1 MFVMFPL
8 VTTIS
13 KLTLYV
19 LPTTKS
25 MIAPLIPFCCTKA
38 ALALCV
44 PSQLALP
51 PLILQPVPLVQFVSV
66 SKLPFVICS
75 APS

>member
-1 MFVMFPL
+1 MYVIAPL

-25 MIAPLIPFCCTKA
+25 IVAPRIPPCCFKSE
-38 ALALCV
+38 LPLCV

-51 PLILQPVPLVQFVSV
+51 PLIDHPLPLDQYVSV
-66 SKLPFVICS
+66 EKSPFVICS
-75 APS
+75 EPS